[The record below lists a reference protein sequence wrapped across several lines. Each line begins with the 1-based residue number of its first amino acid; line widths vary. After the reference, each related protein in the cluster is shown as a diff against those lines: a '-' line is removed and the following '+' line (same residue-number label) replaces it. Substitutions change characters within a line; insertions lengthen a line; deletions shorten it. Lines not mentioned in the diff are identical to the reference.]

1 MKRVLIVVLALLLII
16 AGGLAG
22 NAFRNARMLAEG
34 ASYRFSTTVNP
45 AASASATPAGGSSP
59 SASTGAGNSATIDV
73 SYEAVIAHVD
83 KSTVAQ
89 VTNQTTGQGG
99 QAHIARSS
107 GSGYTLTA
115 PDMPSFTIK
124 QSANPFG
131 SASLSTSADEIAAKD
146 KSLQAQHPATSAPSA
161 PASPSQGPTAAPS
174 PSSVAR
180 TQILSASPLL
190 ANGQLDPGVTVRSGD
205 PSAASALECTTS
217 GSILESFDCSPALV
231 TGAEAC
237 WLEPS
242 TGAGSVNILCVDAQ
256 PRTFIRYKNVAVATG
271 GSASGSEPIWIE
283 TDDGSQYRAKADGA
297 LDISSDNYSPI
308 FLCAAGPCRQSGDNV
323 LWSPTDA
330 SPHIDTSQGTW
341 RVLVGTVTS
350 EAPAV
355 KRSEAVTKAWVT
367 SGA

>member
-1 MKRVLIVVLALLLII
+1 M
-16 AGGLAG
+16 
-22 NAFRNARMLAEG
+22 
-34 ASYRFSTTVNP
+34 
-45 AASASATPAGGSSP
+45 
-59 SASTGAGNSATIDV
+59 
-73 SYEAVIAHVD
+73 
-83 KSTVAQ
+83 
-89 VTNQTTGQGG
+89 
-99 QAHIARSS
+99 
-107 GSGYTLTA
+107 
-115 PDMPSFTIK
+115 
-124 QSANPFG
+124 
-131 SASLSTSADEIAAKD
+131 
-146 KSLQAQHPATSAPSA
+146 
-161 PASPSQGPTAAPS
+161 
-174 PSSVAR
+174 
-180 TQILSASPLL
+180 
-190 ANGQLDPGVTVRSGD
+190 
-205 PSAASALECTTS
+205 
-217 GSILESFDCSPALV
+217 
-231 TGAEAC
+231 
-237 WLEPS
+237 
-242 TGAGSVNILCVDAQ
+242 NILCVDAQ

>member
-22 NAFRNARMLAEG
+22 NAFRNERMLAAG
-34 ASYRFSTTVNP
+34 ASYRFSATVNP
-45 AASASATPAGGSSP
+45 VAAPAGGSSP

-89 VTNQTTGQGG
+89 VTNQTTGQGW

-131 SASLSTSADEIAAKD
+131 SASLSTSADEITTKD
-146 KSLQAQHPATSAPSA
+146 KSLQAQQPATSAPSA

-180 TQILSASPLL
+180 TQILSASPLIG
-190 ANGQLDPGVTVRSGD
+190 AGEVD
-205 PSAASALECTTS
+205 PSVTMRTEYLSSAGLINCTAR
-217 GSILESFDCSPALV
+217 GPILEPVSCWPLS
-231 TGAEAC
+231 TGADVC
-237 WLEPS
+237 WLEPPTGSS
-242 TGAGSVNILCVDAQ
+242 TVNILCAERGV
-256 PRTFIRYKNVAVATG
+256 RTFVRFVNATVATG
-271 GSASGSEPIWIE
+271 GSAPSAETVWIE
-283 TDDGSQYRAKADGA
+283 TEDGSQFRSRTHGA
-297 LDISSDNYSPI
+297 LDSSSDGYAIAFDCS
-308 FLCAAGPCRQSGDNV
+308 AGPCRQDTSNV
-323 LWSPTDA
+323 LWSPDDPST
-330 SPHIDTSQGTW
+330 PIDKGQGTW
-341 RVLVGTVTS
+341 RVLVGTYTPQT
-350 EAPAV
+350 PAAMHG
-355 KRSEAVTKAWVT
+355 EAVTKAWVT